1 MRVTLKDGLVKGRL
15 TIEGF
20 TRSVLS
26 VMHPH
31 APSCAPVALVDQT
44 EVAPK
49 RHRRGGSSFM
59 AMIRGTIVTV
69 AASGVTAF
77 ALWLK
82 QETPHPVAAI
92 AIRESPL
99 VEARSLKSPLQ
110 TVQSSALTA
119 YGLKKDP
126 APAVKPVP
134 VVKMMSLEPE
144 LPQGPTV
151 KRVLPVWLM
160 ADVPEFADVKNTR
173 LSPTQTIE
181 RLRQSLREAGARQ
194 MGQVVRFAVLN
205 LAELLAMEPNAWAAG
220 QETPAASEN
229 RASAMLLTFYL
240 NYLDR
245 AGDAAGVNALRRAME
260 EGMQEERA
268 VREFILAGRSVADME
283 REMGLAFADAGVE
296 LRFTRRGGAAL
307 SH

>member
-1 MRVTLKDGLVKGRL
+1 
-15 TIEGF
+15 
-20 TRSVLS
+20 
-26 VMHPH
+26 
-31 APSCAPVALVDQT
+31 
-44 EVAPK
+44 
-49 RHRRGGSSFM
+49 M

-69 AASGVTAF
+69 AASGVTGF

-82 QETPHPVAAI
+82 QETPHPTAAI
-92 AIRESPL
+92 AVRESPL

-126 APAVKPVP
+126 VRAPAPA
-134 VVKMMSLEPE
+134 VKMMSLEPE
-144 LPQGPTV
+144 LPQAPTV
-151 KRVLPVWLM
+151 KRMLPD
-160 ADVPEFADVKNTR
+160 APEFADAKNTG
-173 LSPTQTIE
+173 LSPAQTIE

-220 QETPAASEN
+220 RETPAASEN

-245 AGDAAGVNALRRAME
+245 AGDAAGVSAMRRAME
-260 EGMQEERA
+260 EGMPEERA
-268 VREFILAGRSVADME
+268 VREFILAGRSVADLE
-283 REMGLAFADAGVE
+283 REMGQAFTDAGVE
-296 LRFTRRGGAAL
+296 LRFSRRGGVAL
-307 SH
+307 SQ